1 MLTKIQFMGREY
13 RYIRDI
19 NIAFIIL
26 PLVLLPLL
34 LELGLH
40 LGKVPFFEVHREI
53 FLLVDILY
61 IVLARFALLD
71 TALFIFSHSPHTT
84 NRTILH
90 IVLLYLEIT
99 IITILYYAIVFYIF
113 DVFSLFHLNSDFT
126 PENLTLVKDHSF
138 VTAFYIS
145 TVTFTT
151 LGSGDWI
158 PQTLQAML
166 AVSSEVILGVV
177 QGGVFVAIVIYAH
190 QSREAIPK
198 EESRRVAPEFEK
210 HK

>member
-19 NIAFIIL
+19 NIAYIVL

-34 LELGLH
+34 FELGLH
-40 LGKVPFFEVHREI
+40 LGNVPFFETNRKI
-53 FLLVDILY
+53 FLFIDILY
-61 IVLARFALLD
+61 IILARFALLD

-99 IITILYYAIVFYIF
+99 VITILYYAIVFYIF
-113 DVFSLFHLNSDFT
+113 DVFSLFHLNSNFT

-138 VTAFYIS
+138 ITAFYIS

-158 PQTLQAML
+158 PQTLHAML
-166 AVSSEVILGVV
+166 AVNSEVILGVV
-177 QGGVFVAIVIYAH
+177 QGGVFVAIIIYAH
-190 QSREAIPK
+190 QNREEISK
-198 EESRRVAPEFEK
+198 EKSKHIAPEFK
-210 HK
+210 KY